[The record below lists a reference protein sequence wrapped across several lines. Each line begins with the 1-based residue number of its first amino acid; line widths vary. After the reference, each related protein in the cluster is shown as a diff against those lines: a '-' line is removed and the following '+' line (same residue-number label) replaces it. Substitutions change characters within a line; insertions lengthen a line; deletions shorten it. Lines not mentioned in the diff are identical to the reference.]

1 MYASK
6 RTIGKQ
12 GVWGA
17 APADKN
23 ASHKFKHGNRANSR
37 GRKVYAQL
45 VVDKDG
51 KYVRT
56 VYHLTGMDIFN
67 IKRKKSRLRKSME
80 KQPR

>member
-17 APADKN
+17 APVNTK
-23 ASHKFKHGNRANSR
+23 KRTFKHGNRANSR

-51 KYVRT
+51 KTVRT
-56 VYHLTGMDIFN
+56 VYHYTGMDIFN